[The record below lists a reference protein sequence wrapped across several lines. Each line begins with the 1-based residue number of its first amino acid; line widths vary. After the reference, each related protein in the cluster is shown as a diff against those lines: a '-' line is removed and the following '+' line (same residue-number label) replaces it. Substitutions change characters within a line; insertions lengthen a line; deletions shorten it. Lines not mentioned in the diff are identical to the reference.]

1 MEFNWSILGWIAGL
15 LFVYVFGLF
24 EGRSQ
29 GRKKRIAEEQ
39 EEKKKQPAP
48 PPAAATTDDP
58 GLLRIKNEHGALTLD
73 LDGARVDATSLS
85 SDQRKRLIELLSL
98 MRPWLEGKS
107 APRPAP
113 VSPAPSPKPMPV
125 SSPQAVP
132 PPPAVT
138 PAKPVSAPVTPAPA
152 TPKAKKDDKPV
163 APTSIVEQINEL
175 LQTHIMNTSLASR
188 GVTLLESPTG
198 GVNVYIGIDK
208 YEGIDSVPDEEVK
221 AAIRAAI
228 AEWENKYTPGLS

>member
-29 GRKKRIAEEQ
+29 GRKRRIAEEQ

-107 APRPAP
+107 APA
-113 VSPAPSPKPMPV
+113 SPAPSAKPKPV
-125 SSPQAVP
+125 SSPQTVP
-132 PPPAVT
+132 PPVVT
-138 PAKPVSAPVTPAPA
+138 PAKPVSAPVTPIPA
-152 TPKAKKDDKPV
+152 TPKAKKHDKPV
-163 APTSIVEQINEL
+163 APTSIVEQINEI
-175 LQTHIMNTSLASR
+175 LQTRIMNTSLASR
-188 GVTLLESPTG
+188 GITLLESPTG

-228 AEWENKYTPGLS
+228 AEWEDKYTPGL